1 MLPQTTLSVEDTKR
15 SIEFIENT
23 HKDVIVRN
31 DLCYATTNRQNAV
44 QVISNHV
51 EVFLVIGA
59 DNSSNCNRL
68 REVAERNGIDAY
80 LINGVDELE
89 PKWLEN
95 VSNIGITSGASTPD
109 SLVQEIIDFLQPEE
123 VIPMGGVEENITFT
137 LPEEFK

>member
-1 MLPQTTLSVEDTKR
+1 M
-15 SIEFIENT
+15 
-23 HKDVIVRN
+23 IVRN

-51 EVFLVIGA
+51 DVFLVIGA